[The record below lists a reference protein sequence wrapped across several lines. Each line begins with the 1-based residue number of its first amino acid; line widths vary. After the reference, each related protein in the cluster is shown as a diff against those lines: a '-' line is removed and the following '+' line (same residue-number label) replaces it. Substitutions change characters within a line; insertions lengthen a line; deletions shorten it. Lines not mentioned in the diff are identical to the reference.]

1 MINKKIA
8 IVTGASRGIGIAI
21 ASRLV
26 QSGYFVIG
34 TATNEIGEKKITNM
48 FGCNDGRG
56 LILNVNDK
64 DNIDFVIKNISKTY
78 GTISILVNNAGIV
91 RDKLFLRMSENDW
104 DEVMQ
109 TNLKAIFL
117 LTKLVIPGMMT
128 KRFGRIINISSVSG
142 FTGPAGQ
149 ANYSSTKAAI
159 VAFSKSLAN
168 ELGSRN
174 ITVNCVAP
182 GFIETEMTNKVAEE
196 IKVNY
201 LKNIP
206 LKRYGKPEDVAGV
219 VNFLVG
225 DEASYITG
233 TTIHVNGGLYM

>member
-48 FGCNDGRG
+48 FDCNDGIG